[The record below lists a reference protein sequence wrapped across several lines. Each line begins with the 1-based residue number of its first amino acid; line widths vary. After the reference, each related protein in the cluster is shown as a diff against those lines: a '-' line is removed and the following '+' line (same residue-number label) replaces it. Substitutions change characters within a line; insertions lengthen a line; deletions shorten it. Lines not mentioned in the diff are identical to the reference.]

1 MVKTFLVKDV
11 LAAEAKREDAGSDFE
26 KRLRMAPEEC
36 RKSFF
41 LPVIRA
47 ILH

>member
-1 MVKTFLVKDV
+1 MVRAFLVKDV
-11 LAAEAKREDAGSDFE
+11 LVSEAKREDAGSDFE
-26 KRLRMAPEEC
+26 KRLRMAPEKC
-36 RKSFF
+36 GKSFF